1 VLVEDD
7 RLGKQLVLIGNLPYT
22 AGTVHLSHEDQVVQ
36 EDIHKVQGWGSDPG
50 RDEAARRRS
59 GGVGRGRER
68 GERGREGRSGAVAQ
82 RQRGDAGRGNE
93 CAEAPERMIG
103 SAPGTAGRAP
113 GAEESSSPGSSK

>member
-1 VLVEDD
+1 VAGGRRDARREERSSDGTNHGW
-7 RLGKQLVLIGNLPYT
+7 RRAQEMRKKIG
-22 AGTVHLSHEDQVVQ
+22 V
-36 EDIHKVQGWGSDPG
+36 GSDPG

-93 CAEAPERMIG
+93 CAEAPERMVG